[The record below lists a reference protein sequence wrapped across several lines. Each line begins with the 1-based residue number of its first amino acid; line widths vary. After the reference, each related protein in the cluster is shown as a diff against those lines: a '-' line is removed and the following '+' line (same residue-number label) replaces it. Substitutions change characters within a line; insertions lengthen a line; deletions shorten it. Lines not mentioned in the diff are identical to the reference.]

1 MTSQMTSSS
10 LAFMDIQGDQKA
22 ETLKALASGPATIK
36 AVGHQVVTV
45 IWMPPA
51 KTKGGIYLTDDQK
64 DESIW
69 QGKVSLVVAVG
80 PDAYNGGVHARCEEG
95 DWIVTN
101 PIAGQKLRV
110 NNAYVRIINDDQVLA
125 VVNGPQ
131 GVL

>member
-1 MTSQMTSSS
+1 MTSQMTSS
-10 LAFMDIQGDQKA
+10 LAYMDIQGDQKV
-22 ETLKALASGPATIK
+22 ELLKRLEDGPAK
-36 AVGHQVVTV
+36 VEAVGHQIVSV
-45 IWMPPA
+45 IWMRPA
-51 KTKGGIYLTDDQK
+51 KTAKGIYLTDDTK
-64 DESIW
+64 DEDIW

-80 PDAYNGGVHARCEEG
+80 PDAYNGGVHARCKEG

>member
-10 LAFMDIQGDQKA
+10 LAYMDIQGDQKA
-22 ETLKALASGPATIK
+22 ELLKRLEDGPAAVK
-36 AVGHQVVTV
+36 AVGHQIVSV
-45 IWMPPA
+45 IWMRPA
-51 KTKGGIYLTDDQK
+51 KTAKGIYLTDDTK
-64 DESIW
+64 DEDIW

-80 PDAYNGGVHARCEEG
+80 PDAYANGVSTRCQVG

-125 VVNGPQ
+125 RCNGPQ
-131 GVL
+131 GIL